1 MAIKYKIDVLSELK
15 AKGYSAYKMRKDK
28 LLGEATIQRL
38 RKGEPVSWENIEA
51 LCKLL
56 EVQPGD
62 LLEYVPDEVPA
73 KKE

>member
-38 RKGEPVSWENIEA
+38 RNGEPVSWENISTI
-51 LCKLL
+51 CSLL
-56 EVQPGD
+56 ECGIGD
-62 LLEYVPDEVPA
+62 VLEYIPDE
-73 KKE
+73 E